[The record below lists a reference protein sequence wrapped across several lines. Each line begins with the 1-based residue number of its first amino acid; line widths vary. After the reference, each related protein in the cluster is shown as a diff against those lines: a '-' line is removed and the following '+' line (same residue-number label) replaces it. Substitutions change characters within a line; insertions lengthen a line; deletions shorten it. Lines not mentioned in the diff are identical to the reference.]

1 MHPLES
7 RILYQFRNPLLLA
20 EALTHPSLAYESKN
34 PNFDNQRLEF
44 LGDAVLQ
51 LIVTEEL
58 FTRFPECPEGQL
70 TQLRSRVVSR
80 RALARFAMNI
90 QLGDDVLLGKGEEAT
105 GGRRRLSTLAD
116 AFEALI
122 GAVYL
127 DAGPAPTRELVLRL
141 LEPGIRGM
149 SGGSEEQNP
158 KGNLQELLQAIHP
171 QAPIYRMVRQTGLDH
186 RRVFQAEVSWQN
198 RVLATGKGRSKKEA
212 EARAATEALRSR
224 AWEK

>member
-1 MHPLES
+1 
-7 RILYQFRNPLLLA
+7 
-20 EALTHPSLAYESKN
+20 
-34 PNFDNQRLEF
+34 
-44 LGDAVLQ
+44 
-51 LIVTEEL
+51 
-58 FTRFPECPEGQL
+58 
-70 TQLRSRVVSR
+70 
-80 RALARFAMNI
+80 MNI